1 MGKLYKAELSG
12 VICEECSSLS
22 GKISKVDFEKYRSV
36 LKPPMNIRIFL
47 QISKYDF
54 ERYKYCKNK
63 TKFLF
68 QKNIPFLFKI
78 NMLEW
83 FIL

>member
-1 MGKLYKAELSG
+1 MRPISHDKMTHLAKKCVTMNELMGKLYKAELSG

-54 ERYKYCKNK
+54 ERY
-63 TKFLF
+63 
-68 QKNIPFLFKI
+68 
-78 NMLEW
+78 
-83 FIL
+83 